1 MTQKEEKPRE
11 EEEPPTE
18 DRSVAPL
25 PVEEVRGT
33 MEATRQALERSA
45 EEIERAKRLLRE
57 IDELVDLPSA
67 PQSGDSKEAD
77 DAN

>member
-18 DRSVAPL
+18 DRSAAPL
-25 PVEEVRGT
+25 PLEEVRGT

-45 EEIERAKRLLRE
+45 EEIERAKRLLGE
-57 IDELVDLPSA
+57 IDELAPSA

-77 DAN
+77 NAN